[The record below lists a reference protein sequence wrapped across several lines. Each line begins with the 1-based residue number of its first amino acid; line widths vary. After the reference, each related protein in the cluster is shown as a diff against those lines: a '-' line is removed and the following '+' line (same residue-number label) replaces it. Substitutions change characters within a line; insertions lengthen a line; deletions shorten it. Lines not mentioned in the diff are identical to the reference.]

1 MTIELLTIFLG
12 WTTVINILVLIF
24 SALVLLTARE
34 KISKLHARLFGV
46 DQANISQLYFQYLAQ
61 YKIIESMRIL
71 NTRSQDHSISIS
83 DATLSYCSSRTIPG
97 FRPNHDQDS
106 DTISKID

>member
-61 YKIIESMRIL
+61 YKIAIIVFNIAPYLALRIL
-71 NTRSQDHSISIS
+71 
-83 DATLSYCSSRTIPG
+83 A
-97 FRPNHDQDS
+97 
-106 DTISKID
+106 

>member
-61 YKIIESMRIL
+61 YKIAIIVFNIAPYLALRIL
-71 NTRSQDHSISIS
+71 
-83 DATLSYCSSRTIPG
+83 AL
-97 FRPNHDQDS
+97 
-106 DTISKID
+106 

>member
-1 MTIELLTIFLG
+1 MTTESLTIFLG

-46 DQANISQLYFQYLAQ
+46 EQANISQ
-61 YKIIESMRIL
+61 
-71 NTRSQDHSISIS
+71 H
-83 DATLSYCSSRTIPG
+83 
-97 FRPNHDQDS
+97 
-106 DTISKID
+106 

>member
-1 MTIELLTIFLG
+1 MTTESLTIFLG

-46 DQANISQLYFQYLAQ
+46 EQANFIFSTLP
-61 YKIIESMRIL
+61 S
-71 NTRSQDHSISIS
+71 TRSRSLCLI
-83 DATLSYCSSRTIPG
+83 L
-97 FRPNHDQDS
+97 RP
-106 DTISKID
+106 I